1 MPQGRLHDK
10 VCLITGAARG
20 IGEATARLFARE
32 GARVYPTDVRADAAA
47 RLARDLGPACPD
59 ASPESLHLDVREES
73 HWERAIAAIVA
84 RHGRLDVVVN
94 NAAITGFDPELH
106 TPMGPQDPEHASLE
120 SWRAVHATNLE
131 GVFIGCRHA
140 LRAMKPPGKGGP
152 AGARGGSIVNV
163 SSRSG
168 QVGIPGA
175 AAYASSKAG
184 VRNHTK
190 SVALYAAQQGY
201 GVRCNSVHPG
211 AVLTPM
217 WEPLLGSGAERE
229 DAIRGLGASV
239 PLGRMG
245 TAGEVAN
252 LILFL
257 ASDES
262 SYVTGAE
269 FVIDGG
275 ILAGAEAEPAKR

>member
-1 MPQGRLHDK
+1 MSGRLADK

-20 IGEATARLFARE
+20 IGEAVARRFARE
-32 GARVYPTDVRADAAA
+32 GAIVVPTDLRAEAVAA
-47 RLARDLGPACPD
+47 LAAGLGGACPSH
-59 ASPESLHLDVREES
+59 SPADLRLDVREEGD
-73 HWERAIAAIVA
+73 WARVVGWIVS
-84 RHGRLDVVVN
+84 RHGRLDVLVN
-94 NAAITGFDPELH
+94 NAGITGFDPDLH
-106 TPMGPQDPEHASLE
+106 PPMGPHDPEHASLDA
-120 SWRAVHATNLE
+120 WRAVHATNLD
-131 GVFIGCRHA
+131 GVFLGCRHA
-140 LRAMKPPGKGGP
+140 LRVMKP
-152 AGARGGSIVNV
+152 AGAGGAPGSRGGSIVNI

-201 GVRCNSVHPG
+201 AVRCNSVHPG

-217 WEPLLGSGAERE
+217 WDPLFGDGAGR
-229 DAIRGLGASV
+229 DGAIAEIAAGV

-245 TAGEVAN
+245 TPDEVAN
-252 LILFL
+252 LVVFL

-262 SYVTGAE
+262 SYMTGSE
-269 FVIDGG
+269 LVIDGG
-275 ILAGAEAEPAKR
+275 ILAGAEATPKPR